1 MKIYLD
7 TNAYNRPFDDQTQVR
22 IRLETIAIF
31 AILQLIKS
39 KELLLVWSFLLTYE
53 NSLNPSEDIKME
65 IEKLSSLA
73 SENVDSSED
82 IRKKAKEYE
91 LIGIKPRD
99 AIHISCALNSGA
111 DYFVTCDDKILRKTD
126 ELGLNLLI
134 LNPID
139 FIKEVEG
146 VKNENDE

>member
-1 MKIYLD
+1 
-7 TNAYNRPFDDQTQVR
+7 
-22 IRLETIAIF
+22 
-31 AILQLIKS
+31 
-39 KELLLVWSFLLTYE
+39 
-53 NSLNPSEDIKME
+53 ME

-82 IRKKAKEYE
+82 IRKKAKDYE

-126 ELGLNLLI
+126 KLGLNLLI

-146 VKNENDE
+146 VKNENDEWFKYKEKGPQCII

>member
-7 TNAYNRPFDDQTQVR
+7 TNVYNRPFDDQTQVR

>member
-7 TNAYNRPFDDQTQVR
+7 TNVYNRPFDDQTQVR

-126 ELGLNLLI
+126 KLGLNLLI

>member
-1 MKIYLD
+1 
-7 TNAYNRPFDDQTQVR
+7 
-22 IRLETIAIF
+22 
-31 AILQLIKS
+31 
-39 KELLLVWSFLLTYE
+39 
-53 NSLNPSEDIKME
+53 ME

-73 SENVDSSED
+73 SESVKSSEN

-99 AIHISCALNSGA
+99 AIHICCALNSGA

-126 ELGLNLLI
+126 KLGLNLLI

-146 VKNENDE
+146 VKNENDEWFKYKEKGPKCII

>member
-7 TNAYNRPFDDQTQVR
+7 TNVYNRPYDDQTQVR

-39 KELLLVWSFLLTYE
+39 KELSLVWSFLLTYE

-82 IRKKAKEYE
+82 IRKKAKDYE

-126 ELGLNLLI
+126 KLGLNLLI

-146 VKNENDE
+146 VKNETDE

>member
-7 TNAYNRPFDDQTQVR
+7 TNVYNRPYDDQTQVR

-39 KELLLVWSFLLTYE
+39 KELSLVWSFLLTYE

-73 SENVDSSED
+73 SENVDPSED
-82 IRKKAKEYE
+82 IRKKAKDYE

-126 ELGLNLLI
+126 KLGLNLLI

>member
-7 TNAYNRPFDDQTQVR
+7 TNVYNRPFDDQTQVR
-22 IRLETIAIF
+22 IRLETIATF

-126 ELGLNLLI
+126 KLGLNLLI

>member
-1 MKIYLD
+1 MNI
-7 TNAYNRPFDDQTQVR
+7 YNRPYDDQTQVR

-39 KELLLVWSFLLTYE
+39 KELSLVWSFILTYE

-73 SENVDSSED
+73 SESVKSSEN

-99 AIHISCALNSGA
+99 AIHISCALKSGA
-111 DYFVTCDDKILRKTD
+111 EYFVTCDDKILRKT
-126 ELGLNLLI
+126 EQLGLNLLI
-134 LNPID
+134 LNPIA

-146 VKNENDE
+146 VQNENDE